1 MVKKESATQ
10 DVKSISSLYAG
21 SISIAVYSVL
31 IVASEVSEPIKKVL
45 DFYPPVG
52 PLLGKFVFALAAFF
66 VAKYLFISTLG
77 SLDKKSLDKHEKTA
91 AIWFVTASILVFLF
105 TFPPVFEPII
115 DIFK

>member
-21 SISIAVYSVL
+21 SVGIAVYFVL

-45 DFYPPVG
+45 DFYPAVG

-66 VAKYLFISTLG
+66 VAKYLFIGTLG
-77 SLDKKSLDKHEKTA
+77 NLDKKSLGKHEKTA
-91 AIWFVTASILVFLF
+91 AMWFVASSILIFLL
-105 TFPPVFEPII
+105 TFPPVFGPIVE
-115 DIFK
+115 IFK